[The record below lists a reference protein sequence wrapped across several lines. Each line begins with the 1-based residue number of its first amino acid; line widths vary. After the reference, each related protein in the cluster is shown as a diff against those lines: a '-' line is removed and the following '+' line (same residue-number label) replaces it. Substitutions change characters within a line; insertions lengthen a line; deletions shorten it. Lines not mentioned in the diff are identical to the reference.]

1 MPENSYLQTQSQSQ
15 TLNLTLNVG
24 RNTNDPQLE
33 QQVFNEMHSAGRQI
47 GRIAAV
53 LDVLISAGNMRDAL
67 QSVDAKAAIDAFKE
81 MQSDIQRAKDERA
94 FIKQLE
100 DLRVSDEVAYD
111 RTIQALRSHL
121 MELTPRRP

>member
-15 TLNLTLNVG
+15 TLNLTLNLG

-33 QQVFNEMHSAGRQI
+33 QQVFNEMYSAGRQI

-53 LDVLISAGNMRDAL
+53 LDVLISATNMRDAL
-67 QSVDAKAAIDAFKE
+67 QSVEAKAAIDDFKE
-81 MQSDIQRAKDERA
+81 MQSDIQRVKDERS

-100 DLRVSDEVAYD
+100 DLRVSDEPAYD
-111 RTIQALRSHL
+111 RTIQALRTHL
-121 MELTPRRP
+121 MELTPRLP